1 MLAAPPSAEI
11 LTLGSVSIRW
21 YGLIL
26 AVALLSGVLLAQRLG
41 KRVGIA
47 PEKLVDLAIIAA
59 VLGVVGARLAHV
71 AQTWGYYQT
80 HLLEILQLW
89 KGGLAFHGVLAG
101 GLLALW
107 LYSRRQRIPWRTL
120 LDISFPALALGQ
132 VIGRWGNW
140 VNQELYGR
148 PTSVPWALNIDP
160 AHRLPGYEAFSTFHP
175 LFLYES
181 LANGIILIILLLMW
195 RKKGLQPGTVAAV
208 YLILSPSVR
217 FGLDFLRLQQ
227 TQIGTFTVA
236 QILSPVLVA
245 AGVAL
250 LLSNRSHSKD
260 QLYVQK

>member
-1 MLAAPPSAEI
+1 MLAAPQTANI
-11 LTLGSVSIRW
+11 LTVGSLSIRW

-59 VLGVVGARLAHV
+59 VLGVIGARLAHV
-71 AQTWGYYQT
+71 FQTWSYYQS
-80 HLLEILQLW
+80 HLLEIVQVW

-107 LYSRRQRIPWRTL
+107 LFHRRQKIPWRIL
-120 LDISFPALALGQ
+120 LDVATPALALGQ

-148 PTSVPWALNIDP
+148 PTSVPWALDIAP
-160 AHRLPGYEAFSTFHP
+160 ANRLPGYEAFSTFHP

-181 LANGIILIILLLMW
+181 VANACILVVLLLLW
-195 RKKGLQPGTVAAV
+195 RRKQMQPGTVAAV
-208 YLILSPSVR
+208 YFILSPSVR

-227 TQIGTFTVA
+227 TQIGSLTVA
-236 QILSPVLVA
+236 QILSPILVA

-250 LLSNRSHSKD
+250 LLSNRSLTKQSP
-260 QLYVQK
+260 YVQQ